1 VSNKD
6 EDLYDLIDYCII
18 GEYLFVKKERQIE
31 YMRVINNPK
40 YSIEESI
47 TLNLKLDEG
56 IEILRILGT

>member
-6 EDLYDLIDYCII
+6 EDLYELIDYCII

-40 YSIEESI
+40 YSTEESI